1 MIISDEEIQKN
12 MVLPYDMSAQVMS
25 NYTALDDS
33 DEEKERLQKIVLD
46 AYTWEQEVNTLFFI
60 QATSL

>member
-1 MIISDEEIQKN
+1 